1 MSQSW
6 QVAVDVTKLQI
17 SSRPGRGSVV
27 SSIYAIRLTEE
38 DGIRAIYI
46 LYLLYIVIRSMQDYM
61 FLKHLPCAS
70 TAKGNKQ
77 VGQLTEC
84 DAM

>member
-1 MSQSW
+1 MPLDSQ
-6 QVAVDVTKLQI
+6 KKM
-17 SSRPGRGSVV
+17 GSEL
-27 SSIYAIRLTEE
+27 IYV
-38 DGIRAIYI
+38 
-46 LYLLYIVIRSMQDYM
+46 LYLLYIVIRSIQDYM
-61 FLKHLPCAS
+61 FLKHLLCAS

>member
-1 MSQSW
+1 MPLDSQ
-6 QVAVDVTKLQI
+6 KKM
-17 SSRPGRGSVV
+17 GSE
-27 SSIYAIRLTEE
+27 L
-38 DGIRAIYI
+38 YI
-46 LYLLYIVIRSMQDYM
+46 LYLLYIVIRSIQDYV
-61 FLKHLPCAS
+61 FLKHLLCAS